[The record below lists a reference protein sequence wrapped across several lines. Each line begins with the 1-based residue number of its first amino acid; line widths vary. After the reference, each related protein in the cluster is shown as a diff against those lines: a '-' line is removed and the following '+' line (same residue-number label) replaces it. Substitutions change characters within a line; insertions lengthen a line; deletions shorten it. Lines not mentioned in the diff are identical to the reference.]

1 MRHLI
6 LASILVAGCAA
17 PGVAADTR
25 TLSGAVPA
33 EGVEAIALDSSI
45 GDVEIRAVEGAREI
59 TVEVLLT
66 PRRGGFFSSKK
77 RAEQDV
83 EAASLSIKLSG
94 GTLALHVAPKGGDDR
109 RFEEDWRIE
118 LPPTVALELDHGV
131 GDIDIRGPAS
141 RIEVDAGVG
150 DVRIEAG
157 AGDIAVDIGVG
168 DVLVRAPA
176 AAYASAEASC
186 GVGDVRMTAAGERV
200 ESGGFVGTS
209 ASWKGLGGGRIEVS
223 AGVGDAVIT
232 LD

>member
-25 TLSGAVPA
+25 TLSDTVPA
-33 EGVEAIALDSSI
+33 DGVQLVTLDSSI
-45 GDVEIRAVEGAREI
+45 GDVEILAVEGAREI

-83 EAASLSIKLSG
+83 AAAALSIEAGDGKV
-94 GTLALHVAPKGGDDR
+94 ALHVAPKGVDDR

-141 RIEVDAGVG
+141 RIEIDAGVG
-150 DVRIEAG
+150 DVRIDAAG
-157 AGDIAVDIGVG
+157 GDIAIDIGVG
-168 DVLVRAPA
+168 DVQVRAPA
-176 AAYASAEASC
+176 ASYAGAEGSC
-186 GVGDVRMTAAGERV
+186 GVGDVRMTVAGERI

-209 ASWKGLGGGRIEVS
+209 ASWKGSGGGRIQVS
-223 AGVGDAVIT
+223 AGVGDTVIT
-232 LD
+232 LE

>member
-17 PGVAADTR
+17 PGAAADTR
-25 TLSGAVPA
+25 TLSDSVPA
-33 EGVEAIALDSSI
+33 DGVQVVSLDSSI

-66 PRRGGFFSSKK
+66 PRRGGLFSSKK

-83 EAASLSIKLSG
+83 EAASLSIKTSG
-94 GTLALHVAPKGGDDR
+94 GKLELHVAPKGGDDR

-118 LPPTVALELDHGV
+118 LPPSVAIELDHGV
-131 GDIDIRGPAS
+131 GDIDIRGAAS
-141 RIEVDAGVG
+141 RVEVDAGVG

-176 AAYASAEASC
+176 AAYASAEGSC
-186 GVGDVRMTAAGERV
+186 GVGDVRMTVAGERV
-200 ESGGFVGTS
+200 DSSGFVGTS
-209 ASWKGLGGGRIEVS
+209 ASWKGSGSGRIEVS
-223 AGVGDAVIT
+223 AGVGDTVIT

>member
-17 PGVAADTR
+17 PGAAADTR
-25 TLSGAVPA
+25 TLSGSVPA
-33 EGVEAIALDSSI
+33 EGVQVVTLDSSI
-45 GDVEIRAVEGAREI
+45 GDVEIRAVEGARDI

-83 EAASLSIKLSG
+83 EDASLSIKASG
-94 GTLALHVAPKGGDDR
+94 GELALHVAPKGGDDR

-118 LPPTVALELDHGV
+118 MPPAVAFELDHGV
-131 GDIDIRGPAS
+131 GDIDIRGLAS
-141 RIEVDAGVG
+141 RIEIDSGVG
-150 DVRIEAG
+150 DVRVEALG
-157 AGDIAVDIGVG
+157 GDIAVDIGVG

-176 AAYASAEASC
+176 AAYASAEGSG
-186 GVGDVRMTAAGERV
+186 GVGEVSLTVVGEHI
-200 ESGGFVGTS
+200 ESGGFVGKS
-209 ASWKGLGGGRIEVS
+209 ASWKGTGSGRIEVS
-223 AGVGDAVIT
+223 AGVGDTVIT